1 MAFHIVQRLDDG
13 RLPAIISSSFLFLI
27 SLRVKGYLSPLK
39 AFEAAAAAGQNGKEL
54 GREDINLS
62 RRADK

>member
-13 RLPAIISSSFLFLI
+13 RSPPSSAPPLFFI

-54 GREDINLS
+54 AREDINLS